1 MRRTLR
7 TMRQRTCEICKA
19 VHEVYAHM
27 PDGKLGQFCS
37 SECKKENAK
46 RIRGKTCVV
55 CSRAFVAKSAK
66 QFNSMKC
73 CSRKCAGIY
82 RASSVSYGN
91 CETCESELRRGQSK
105 YCSARCS
112 NNRCSVKIVRGAIR
126 IDSIIESVHVVADDW
141 DKAITK
147 AVARLS
153 SKNSKKA
160 DEWDKRIT
168 AAVGSLNERR
178 RRGHLG

>member
-1 MRRTLR
+1 MRQTLR
-7 TMRQRTCEICKA
+7 KMRQRTCEICNA

-27 PDGKLGQFCS
+27 PDGKLGVFCS
-37 SECKKENAK
+37 AECKVENARRK
-46 RIRGKTCVV
+46 RHKLCEIC
-55 CSRAFVAKSAK
+55 RAEFVAKSAK

-82 RASSVSYGN
+82 RSSSVSYGN
-91 CETCESELRRGQSK
+91 CETCESALKRGQSK

-112 NNRCSVKIVRGAIR
+112 NNRWHVKIVRGTIR
-126 IDSIIESVHVVADDW
+126 IDSIIESVHVDGDDW

-147 AVARLS
+147 ANARLS

-160 DEWDKRIT
+160 DEWDRRIT

-178 RRGHLG
+178 RRGHLE